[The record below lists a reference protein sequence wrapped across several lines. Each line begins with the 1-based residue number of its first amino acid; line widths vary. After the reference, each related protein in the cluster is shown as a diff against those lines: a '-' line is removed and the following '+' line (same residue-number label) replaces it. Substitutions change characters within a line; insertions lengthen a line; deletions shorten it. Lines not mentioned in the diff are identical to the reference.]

1 MGCSGSRSLP
11 KDDEFEIQRL
21 ITKKSQDE
29 YFLMMNKKY
38 DFEAIKK
45 DHSKLL
51 EVGQSLSNLKTSYE
65 KYDEDMKKL
74 EEILKKHLEAKDK
87 LIKHKE
93 KIIQDMKR
101 NSELKQKKFVED
113 TKKHF
118 TSIGV
123 ETKELK
129 IDEIFKN

>member
-21 ITKKSQDE
+21 VTKKSQDE

-38 DFEAIKK
+38 DFDSIKK
-45 DHSKLL
+45 DPSKLL
-51 EVGQSLSNLKTSYE
+51 EVGQSLANLKTSFE
-65 KYDEDMKKL
+65 KYDEEFKKL
-74 EEILKKHLEAKDK
+74 EEILKKHQEAKDK

-93 KIIQDMKR
+93 KILQDMKK
-101 NSELKQKKFVED
+101 NSEVRQKKFVED
-113 TKKHF
+113 MKKQF
-118 TSIGV
+118 TTMGI